1 MSDSVTPE
9 YETVLYE
16 VDDRVATVTLNRPE
30 VHNALSFQLRSDI
43 VAALR
48 RAEQDPDVS
57 LVLLKGAGRSFC
69 AGYDLKVAGSVE
81 LRRAHDGWVADEH
94 LEDWTDQFSRGCVR
108 DWMTLWQLLKPV
120 VAQVHGNC
128 LAGGLELM
136 SMADI
141 VFVADDTRL
150 GYPPMRG
157 MSTPDTVV
165 FPWKMSMAQAKYVQI
180 SGNSVTGAQA
190 AEWGWVV
197 KSFPADELEAEVA
210 AGAARAAQHRPVD
223 HGRQQDG
230 GEPGLRDHGVPHP
243 RRAVVGVAL
252 PLEPGAGA
260 HERLGCHRR
269 RPHDPRLAG
278 VDEPRRRRG
287 RAALASGLSWPGH
300 W

>member
-1 MSDSVTPE
+1 MTDSEPPD
-9 YETVLYE
+9 YETVLYD

-43 VAALR
+43 VTALR

-57 LVLLKGAGRSFC
+57 LVLIKGAGKSFC
-69 AGYDLKVAGSVE
+69 AGYDLKVAGSLE
-81 LRRAHDGWVADEH
+81 LRRAHEGWVADPH

-141 VFVADDTRL
+141 VFVADDARL

-157 MSTPDTVV
+157 MSTPDTAI
-165 FPWKMSMAQAKYVQI
+165 FAWKMSMAQAKYIQI
-180 SGNSVTGAQA
+180 TGNSITGRQA

-197 KSFPADELEAEVA
+197 KSFAADELEAEVA
-210 AGAARAAQHRPVD
+210 RELHVLRNIDPSLLAANKMAVNQAYEVMGMRTHVEQSWVWHYLSNLARSRSGGSGGIAQDRTISESLAWMNRSANEV
-223 HGRQQDG
+223 
-230 GEPGLRDHGVPHP
+230 GL
-243 RRAVVGVAL
+243 L
-252 PLEPGAGA
+252 
-260 HERLGCHRR
+260 
-269 RPHDPRLAG
+269 
-278 VDEPRRRRG
+278 
-287 RAALASGLSWPGH
+287 
-300 W
+300 